1 MASLHK
7 FTREI
12 TAFTTNRG
20 MPKASHIK
28 KAMQY
33 FKETQRQ
40 VVFPLFFFSLA
51 TTSTRHSH
59 IVAPM
64 LQKSPLIYFLYGM
77 TTVQDIRRGYDDGVK
92 SKTNVS
98 DSV

>member
-28 KAMQY
+28 KQCNISKKLRDKS
-33 FKETQRQ
+33 FSLS
-40 VVFPLFFFSLA
+40 FFFFSD
-51 TTSTRHSH
+51 
-59 IVAPM
+59 
-64 LQKSPLIYFLYGM
+64 
-77 TTVQDIRRGYDDGVK
+77 DID
-92 SKTNVS
+92 
-98 DSV
+98 